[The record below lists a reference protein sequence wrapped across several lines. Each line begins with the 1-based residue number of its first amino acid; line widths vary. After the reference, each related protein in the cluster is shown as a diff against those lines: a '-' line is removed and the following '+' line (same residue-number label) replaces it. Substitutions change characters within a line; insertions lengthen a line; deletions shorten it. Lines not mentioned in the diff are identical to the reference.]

1 MTVLLLD
8 GQPAP
13 LNFLRQICNLQLIHI
28 ASELAAVHGV
38 GVDLRVQPVPFWGGQ
53 LLDRHRAEGD
63 ALQGAKIAGRIG
75 GQLLCDGLAAFL
87 VANLVY
93 CSGQRSVALGSAAGL
108 GVLLLELQ
116 GEGSRLVLH

>member
-1 MTVLLLD
+1 M
-8 GQPAP
+8 
-13 LNFLRQICNLQLIHI
+13 
-28 ASELAAVHGV
+28 
-38 GVDLRVQPVPFWGGQ
+38 DLRIQPVPFWGGQ
-53 LLDRHRAEGD
+53 FFHGNGAEGD
-63 ALQGAKIAGRIG
+63 ALQGPQVAGSIG
-75 GQLLCDGLAAFL
+75 GQFLCDGLAAFL